1 MCGLKQTKDKLMH
14 TSQGNLFSSFIWTM
28 YCVHGVQWPRN
39 DDGKRWVGIL
49 PGTRH
54 NRKKPAPHSM
64 SSKVI
69 EDIQRVVSADSSKKK
84 QKTQDIMKGL
94 GIGYVQQM
102 QTALER
108 RGR

>member
-1 MCGLKQTKDKLMH
+1 
-14 TSQGNLFSSFIWTM
+14 
-28 YCVHGVQWPRN
+28 
-39 DDGKRWVGIL
+39 
-49 PGTRH
+49 
-54 NRKKPAPHSM
+54 M